1 MDSISSSME
10 FCKQDQLL
18 NNNQR
23 PNQDEEIPANQ
34 LSGDEAM
41 EKSFSVGSMY
51 MGSNKKLKANLP
63 LSSIIVSKS
72 ILGVGIL
79 GLVLPFEYNSHM

>member
-1 MDSISSSME
+1 
-10 FCKQDQLL
+10 
-18 NNNQR
+18 
-23 PNQDEEIPANQ
+23 
-34 LSGDEAM
+34 M